1 MASLDIYERV
11 MEECDYF
18 DILAAFRANQRIDLV
33 DLFNPQIEQASAH
46 CLETGLLGGSCS
58 RLSSRLLMTG
68 NFCAPRDLA
77 E

>member
-11 MEECDYF
+11 VEDSDYF
-18 DILAAFRANQRIDLV
+18 HSFAAFWAGKRVNLV
-33 DLFNPQIEQASAH
+33 DFLYPQIEQPGGH
-46 CLETGLLGGSCS
+46 CLEMGLFGGSGS